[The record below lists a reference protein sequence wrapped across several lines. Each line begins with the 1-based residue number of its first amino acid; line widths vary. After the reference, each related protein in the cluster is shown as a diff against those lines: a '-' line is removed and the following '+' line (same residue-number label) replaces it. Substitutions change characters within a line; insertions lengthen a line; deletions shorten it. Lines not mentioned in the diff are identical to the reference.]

1 MKSYNTRG
9 FHKSGQR
16 EYALTR
22 NYVALG
28 EYLQVMRIKADLT
41 QREVSLE
48 LGYSSAQF
56 ISNFERGISSPPLKK
71 LKELIRMY
79 RMPVEKVMSLVLEG
93 EREVLMAALRPSQGR
108 RNFPRISQ

>member
-1 MKSYNTRG
+1 MKKTKPYGRES
-9 FHKSGQR
+9 KK

-28 EYLQVMRIKADLT
+28 QYLQEMRIRAKLT

-56 ISNFERGISSPPLKK
+56 ISNFERGIAAPPLKK
-71 LKELIRMY
+71 LKDLIRIY
-79 RMPVEKVMSLVLEG
+79 RMPVEKVMNLILEG
-93 EREVLMAALRPSQGR
+93 DREALQAALYSNQGR
-108 RNFPRISQ
+108 RGASSARIS